1 MIKFVEIEPR
11 KLMSQDGRHS
21 ICKILLV
28 ILFVTS
34 LAAAQEKYFP
44 PDFPSNWYVGDLK
57 ALRESP
63 LWEASKTQ
71 RTQSYRFLWLRSF
84 HHPIAIR
91 IDLNADG
98 TSSLI
103 EKMTGGVTGHPGKLI
118 QNKTITL
125 NHEETGEFLRRVE
138 RSGFW
143 KLQQPS
149 EGFGVDGA
157 RWIMEGVRK

>member
-1 MIKFVEIEPR
+1 
-11 KLMSQDGRHS
+11 
-21 ICKILLV
+21 
-28 ILFVTS
+28 
-34 LAAAQEKYFP
+34 
-44 PDFPSNWYVGDLK
+44 
-57 ALRESP
+57 
-63 LWEASKTQ
+63 
-71 RTQSYRFLWLRSF
+71 
-84 HHPIAIR
+84 
-91 IDLNADG
+91 
-98 TSSLI
+98 
-103 EKMTGGVTGHPGKLI
+103 MTGGVTGHPGKLI